1 MPIHIRT
8 KAVIAKI
15 VVSRPKYALNKMI
28 TGEEHKGKISIAMRA
43 ADKNNSIVRRHLTI
57 E

>member
-43 ADKNNSIVRRHLTI
+43 ADKNNSIVVGT
-57 E
+57 